1 LRTLVRSSWVSAQKP
16 GPRHT
21 VDSEIGNLMASL
33 KFQKKRDR
41 PDQKGD
47 DLGGKPGGGDGL

>member
-1 LRTLVRSSWVSAQKP
+1 
-16 GPRHT
+16 
-21 VDSEIGNLMASL
+21 MASL